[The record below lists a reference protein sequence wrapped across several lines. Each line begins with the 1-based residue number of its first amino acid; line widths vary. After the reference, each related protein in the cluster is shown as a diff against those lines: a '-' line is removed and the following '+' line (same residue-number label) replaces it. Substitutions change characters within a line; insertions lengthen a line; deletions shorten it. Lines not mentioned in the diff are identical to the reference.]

1 MIQRET
7 RISRIYETKN
17 GEVIISFRYAF
28 GELSVEDKEN
38 LKALWREDVSLTLAI
53 DRFQDLNQTRL

>member
-17 GEVIISFRYAF
+17 GEVIISFRYTF